1 MQAQLQY
8 DDTPKCSMCGVAEKQ
23 HYSQEGFCTDCEEL
37 HDRAIQALSVARHEG
52 VARYGVASWRDSGDR
67 SWTEHAI
74 AHIAAYRR
82 GDISEDHLAHAI
94 CDLVMIYDD
103 RHQL

>member
-1 MQAQLQY
+1 MQAQLQLGEKLCTICY
-8 DDTPKCSMCGVAEKQ
+8 GVKASSDRPGRMMCL
-23 HYSQEGFCTDCEEL
+23 DCREL
-37 HDRAIQALSVARHEG
+37 VDRAINALSVARREG
-52 VARYGVASWRDSGDR
+52 VARYGPSSWRDSGDR

-82 GDISEDHLAHAI
+82 GDNSEDHLSHAI

-103 RHQL
+103 RHLL